1 MSNSLLPREHRSTA
15 CHGAG
20 TWHLVLFDSVV
31 AVVILMH
38 RIDEADVRPPQ
49 APPMSSHLWVFK
61 PDLFDHGY
69 VATVTLQAAGA
80 KGHAG
85 V

>member
-1 MSNSLLPREHRSTA
+1 MSNSLLPTEHQSMA
-15 CHGAG
+15 WHGAG

-31 AVVILMH
+31 AVVILKH
-38 RIDEADVRPPQ
+38 RTDEADVRPPQ
-49 APPMSSHLWVFK
+49 APTVSSHLWVFK
-61 PDLFDHGY
+61 PDLFNHSY